1 MKAAAIASIREVSM
15 EVTMPDLSQGL
26 CRLPTSGGVSG
37 CCHNSTKGP
46 TVERSKI
53 VSTFPAT
60 ITGILV
66 MAGWLTVIFSSLA
79 HTKETELLSV
89 GIRGGINSETI
100 GIPPTEKEDFEQY
113 DVFAVVGTPWSW
125 DFSSGWDIRFRLNIA
140 AGTLRAAGDSGFIGE
155 LSPGIAF
162 SKPSWR
168 FTFDIGGG
176 PAYLSQEKYGRQDI
190 GGPVQIIGHGGIT
203 YHLPWR
209 ISAGYRF
216 HHMSD
221 ASIYGSNNRGVDLH
235 MLELS
240 YRF

>member
-1 MKAAAIASIREVSM
+1 MCQGTSM
-15 EVTMPDLSQGL
+15 RYTNQDLSI
-26 CRLPTSGGVSG
+26 LPANGDVMS
-37 CCHNSTKGP
+37 CYHNTTKGP
-46 TVERSKI
+46 TVERRKIESK
-53 VSTFPAT
+53 VPAT
-60 ITGILV
+60 ITGVLV
-66 MAGWLTVIFSSLA
+66 MTVCLTVIFSGLA
-79 HTKETELLSV
+79 HTKETEVLSV
-89 GIRGGINSETI
+89 GIRGGINSETL

-125 DFSSGWDIRFRLNIA
+125 DFSSGWDIRFRLNVS

-155 LSPGIAF
+155 VGPGLAF
-162 SKPSWR
+162 SNPSWR

-176 PAYLSQEKYGRQDI
+176 AAYLSEEKYGRQDI

>member
-1 MKAAAIASIREVSM
+1 MHYSSQKACGL
-15 EVTMPDLSQGL
+15 LSN
-26 CRLPTSGGVSG
+26 GGVIG
-37 CCHNSTKGP
+37 HCHNSTKGP

-53 VSTFPAT
+53 VSKFPVT
-60 ITGILV
+60 IAGILV
-66 MAGWLTVIFSSLA
+66 MTVWLSVIFSGLA

-89 GIRGGINSETI
+89 GIRGGANSETI

-125 DFSSGWDIRFRLNIA
+125 DFSSGWDIRFRLNLA

-162 SKPSWR
+162 SKASWR
-168 FTFDIGGG
+168 LTFDIGGG
-176 PAYLSQEKYGRQDI
+176 AAYLSQEKYGRQDI
-190 GGPVQIIGHGGIT
+190 GGPVQIIGHGGLT
-203 YHLPWR
+203 YHLPWNV
-209 ISAGYRF
+209 SVGYRF

-221 ASIYGSNNRGVDLH
+221 AAIYGSNNRGVDLH
-235 MLELS
+235 MIELS

>member
-1 MKAAAIASIREVSM
+1 MCQGKSMMYPSQHLSI
-15 EVTMPDLSQGL
+15 
-26 CRLPTSGGVSG
+26 LPANGGVII
-37 CCHNSTKGP
+37 CYHNSTKGP

-53 VSTFPAT
+53 VSKFPAT

-66 MAGWLTVIFSSLA
+66 MTVWLTVIFSGLA
-79 HTKETELLSV
+79 YSKETELLSV
-89 GIRGGINSETI
+89 GIRGGLNSETI

-155 LSPGIAF
+155 LSPGFAF

-176 PAYLSQEKYGRQDI
+176 PAYLSQEKYGSQDI
-190 GGPVQIIGHGGIT
+190 GGPVQIIGHGGVT
-203 YHLPWR
+203 YHLPWNM
-209 ISAGYRF
+209 SAGYRF

-221 ASIYGSNNRGVDLH
+221 AAIYGSNNRGVDLH